1 MARFNGYPSF
11 KHWNTA
17 LWLNND
23 EVLYSKLRAYA
34 HCVRH
39 ELVTVEQA
47 MPDLLAELGP
57 MTPDYHYWQADT
69 VADLLTEQAR
79 ELMAADLV
87 ELQER
92 AGC

>member
-1 MARFNGYPSF
+1 
-11 KHWNTA
+11 
-17 LWLNND
+17 
-23 EVLYSKLRAYA
+23 
-34 HCVRH
+34 
-39 ELVTVEQA
+39 